1 MTLGNSRAVM
11 KETKHKNRVTV
22 LKLTCC
28 LVMLFVLLGSPAAA
42 KNKAKNPNPELVGEL
57 SKEP

>member
-1 MTLGNSRAVM
+1 M